1 MSTRTRR
8 TVLATALTAAVLLPA
23 APVVAQPPPT
33 GADVRADVDR
43 DGVVDVTGRS
53 DEAGEDRWTPD
64 RGAVFLPNI
73 DDDAARCRTTGP
85 DGKPLPDARLD
96 RCNDAS
102 DEQVNGQEDEKDLA
116 RLRTV
121 PVPRAAD
128 GATGTLRIASGASHV
143 RLFLKRPAGWEPVT
157 SATRLSAAELRKG
170 VELGLEG
177 KDVVR
182 DRARWDGT
190 AHIDFTLTSGGT
202 SSSDRVVLRVAPLL
216 THHHLQRA
224 EQLLVTQLPGSD
236 AYATAQRKFVR
247 QLDAEAERAGITEP
261 SVKFTQHR
269 DVWAQ
274 DFVEPAYASMP
285 GPGGKPRSL
294 RIMLRSAQDLRTSG
308 RQLFEKLRGPGVG
321 VVQLWGAK
329 PSEDPSLDSMGN
341 LETIP
346 PYTHQGR
353 SFPAGRV
360 IMGERK
366 DSGAKPAAAV
376 RKLLEAQGAQ
386 SPLLLDTSWLAVGH
400 VDEFVQFLP
409 AATGRGWKIG
419 IADPEAGMKILRDAA
434 AAGHGAKK
442 VFSVPDAPQSP
453 APKETIAQALASPAL
468 RADNA
473 LAARRIKANLEV
485 LRRATGVTDAEVV
498 RVPALYTRGSATGQ
512 DGVRVPRLQR
522 MGGRDAPPAAAEHG
536 QRKGLSSAV
545 RNTVETGAY
554 VPGAVNGVLLGP
566 DRYLAPRQW
575 GPVINGRDVFA
586 EAVTSA
592 YRRAGLRIS
601 YIDDYHTYHIGAGEV
616 HCGTNTLR
624 DTSRPWWTPPGT

>member
-1 MSTRTRR
+1 MSTRSRR
-8 TVLATALTAAVLLPA
+8 TAVAVALVGTVLLPA
-23 APVVAQPPPT
+23 VPVAAQPVPVR
-33 GADVRADVDR
+33 ADLRADVDR
-43 DGVVDVTGRS
+43 DGVVDVTGLS
-53 DEAGEDRWTPD
+53 DEAGEERWTPD

-73 DDDAARCRTTGP
+73 DDDAERCRTIGP
-85 DGKPLPDARLD
+85 DGKPLPEAQLD

-102 DEQVNGQEDEKDLA
+102 DEKVDGKEDEKDLA

-121 PVPRAAD
+121 PVPNAAD
-128 GATGTLRIASGASHV
+128 GATGTVRVTSGARQV

-157 SATRLSAAELRKG
+157 PATRLSAAELRAG

-190 AHIDFTLTSGGT
+190 AHVDLTVTSGGT
-202 SSSDRVVLRVAPLL
+202 RSSDRVALRVAPLL

-224 EQLLVTQLPGSD
+224 QRLLVTRLSGGG
-236 AYATAQRKFVR
+236 AYAAAQREFVR
-247 QLDAEAERAGITEP
+247 QLDAEAARAGITEP
-261 SVKFTQHR
+261 PVMFTKYP

-285 GPGGKPRSL
+285 GPGGRPRSL
-294 RIMLRSAQDLRTSG
+294 RIMLRSAQDLREAG
-308 RQLFEKLRGPGVG
+308 RQLFEKMRGPGVG
-321 VVQLWGAK
+321 VVQLWGAE
-329 PSEDPSLDSMGN
+329 PSADPSLDSMGN

-360 IMGERK
+360 IMGERQ
-366 DSGAKPAAAV
+366 DSGAKPAAAM
-376 RKLLEAQGAQ
+376 RELLEAQGAQ

-409 AATGRGWKIG
+409 AATGRGWTIG
-419 IADPEAGMKILRDAA
+419 VADPEAGMKILRAAA
-434 AAGHGAKK
+434 AAGHGAER
-442 VFSVPDAPQSP
+442 VFSAPDAPRSP
-453 APKETIAQALASPAL
+453 APKETIAQALASATL

-473 LAARRIKANLEV
+473 LATRRIKANLEI

-498 RVPALYTRGSATGQ
+498 RVPALFTRGSATDQ
-512 DGVRVPRLQR
+512 EGVRVPRLQR
-522 MGGRDAPPAAAEHG
+522 MGGTDAPPAAARHG
-536 QRKGLSSAV
+536 QRQGLGATARSA
-545 RNTVETGAY
+545 VETGAY
-554 VPGAVNGVLLGP
+554 LPGAVNGVLLGP

-575 GPVINGRDVFA
+575 GPVIDGKDVFA
-586 EAVTSA
+586 EAVTRA

-601 YIDDYHTYHIGAGEV
+601 YIDDFHTYHAGGGEV

-624 DTSRPWWTPPGT
+624 DTSRPWWTPPAG